1 MPNRLI
7 PRRHIISLIC
17 MSDFPADKESVI
29 RKLEGYG
36 ALDDN
41 DVPLFDGALLLSAI
55 RHQGLSLDRY
65 KNHVKKIAK
74 AVIEEHERLLAAGGE
89 DTLET
94 RLAALKALLVYE
106 YEYQGDA
113 ETYDDLD
120 NADIVRVIDRRKG
133 MPITLSILYIAVAK
147 EIGWFMVGLNWPGH
161 FLVRMDHE
169 GQRLIFDP
177 FDGCNVMQAQDL
189 RQLLK
194 ASLGEGAELSSTYYD
209 AATNRDILVRLQ
221 NNIKI
226 RQIETEDYAGALET
240 VQILL
245 LLAPAEY
252 RLQLDA
258 GVLYARTGQ
267 AEKAIIAL
275 EDYISVAPA
284 DKDRHDAAILL
295 QHIKQTLGL

>member
-1 MPNRLI
+1 MN
-7 PRRHIISLIC
+7 
-17 MSDFPADKESVI
+17 DFPADKEAVI
-29 RKLEGYG
+29 KALESYGDRK
-36 ALDDN
+36 DD
-41 DVPLFDGALLLSAI
+41 DVPLFDGALLLAAV

-65 KNHVKKIAK
+65 KNHVKKMAK
-74 AVIEEHERLLAAGGE
+74 AVGEEHLRLMAAGEG

-94 RLAALKALLVYE
+94 RLAALKTVLVYE
-106 YEYQGDA
+106 YEYHGDI

-133 MPITLSILYIAVAK
+133 MPITLSIIYIAVAR
-147 EIGWFMVGLNWPGH
+147 EIGWDMVGLNWPGH

-177 FDGCNVMQAQDL
+177 FDGCKIMQAQDL

-240 VQILL
+240 VQLL
-245 LLAPAEY
+245 LLISPNEY

-267 AEKAIIAL
+267 AERAMVAL
-275 EDYISVAPA
+275 EDYISRAPA

-295 QHIKQTLGL
+295 QHIKQTLGV